1 MNPRNLTL
9 ATAGV
14 LVLTLLGFLGYRQ
27 FIAPTG
33 EVNTGAASG
42 YADQPTLGR
51 EDAPVKLILFENFLC
66 EHCKA
71 FEEEA
76 FPRIR
81 SNYIETGQ
89 VEAYYVN
96 LAWGPENATTA
107 GLAGECAYRQD
118 EEAFWDYKSAL
129 FEAQTDHEGSWAT
142 TDNLVTIARE
152 NVPALD
158 TNALRTC
165 IEEDRY
171 LDEVQRD
178 LVLGETVGVR
188 GTPSLVIGDQGFQ
201 GPSYETIAA
210 AIDQQLAG
218 RD

>member
-1 MNPRNLTL
+1 MNPRRLTF

-14 LVLTLLGFLGYRQ
+14 LVLALLAFIAYRQ
-27 FIAPTG
+27 FLAPTG
-33 EVNTGAASG
+33 GVSAGAASG
-42 YADQPTLGR
+42 YADQPTLGS

-76 FPRIR
+76 FPKIR

-96 LAWGPENATTA
+96 LAWGTENATTA

-118 EEAFWDYKSAL
+118 EEAFWEYKSAL

-142 TDNLVTIARE
+142 TDNLVTIARD

-158 TNALRTC
+158 ADALRAC
-165 IEEDRY
+165 IEDERY

-178 LVLGETVGVR
+178 LELGESVGIR
-188 GTPSLVIGDQGFQ
+188 GTPSLVIGDQGLQ
-201 GPSYETIAA
+201 GPSYDVVAT

>member
-1 MNPRNLTL
+1 MTVRNLTL
-9 ATAGV
+9 LTAGV
-14 LVLTLLGFLGYRQ
+14 LVLAMLGFLGYRQ

-33 EVNTGAASG
+33 GVNAGGASG
-42 YADQPTLGR
+42 YAGQPTLGR

-81 SNYIETGQ
+81 NEYIETGQ

-107 GLAGECAYRQD
+107 GLAGECAYRQH

-129 FEAQTDHEGSWAT
+129 FAAQGDHEGAWAT
-142 TDNLVTIARE
+142 TENLVTIARE
-152 NVPALD
+152 TVLALD
-158 TNALRTC
+158 ADALRAC
-165 IEEDRY
+165 IEEERY
-171 LDEVQRD
+171 RDEVQRD
-178 LVLGETVGVR
+178 LDLGEAVGVR
-188 GTPSLVIGDQGFQ
+188 GTPSLVIGDEGFQ
-201 GPSYETIAA
+201 GPSYETVAA
-210 AIDQQLAG
+210 AIEERLAG
-218 RD
+218 RE

>member
-9 ATAGV
+9 ATVGV
-14 LVLTLLGFLGYRQ
+14 LVLALLGFLGYSQ
-27 FIAPTG
+27 FIAPDG
-33 EVNTGAASG
+33 GVNAGAASG

-118 EEAFWDYKSAL
+118 EAAFWGYKSAL

-152 NVPALD
+152 NVPTLD
-158 TNALRTC
+158 ADALRTC
-165 IEEDRY
+165 IEDERY

-178 LVLGETVGVR
+178 LALGETVGVR

-201 GPSYETIAA
+201 GPSYEAIAN

>member
-9 ATAGV
+9 ATVGV
-14 LVLTLLGFLGYRQ
+14 LVLALLGFLSYRQ

-42 YADQPTLGR
+42 YEDQPTLGR

-118 EEAFWDYKSAL
+118 EEAFWGYKSAL

-152 NVPALD
+152 NVPTLD
-158 TNALRTC
+158 ADALRTC
-165 IEEDRY
+165 IEDERY

-178 LVLGETVGVR
+178 LALGETVGVR

-201 GPSYETIAA
+201 GPSYEAIAN

>member
-14 LVLTLLGFLGYRQ
+14 LVLALLGFLGYSQ
-27 FIAPTG
+27 FIARTEGVSAG
-33 EVNTGAASG
+33 EASG
-42 YADQPTLGR
+42 YADQPTLGS

-81 SNYIETGQ
+81 SNYIETGE

-107 GLAGECAYRQD
+107 GLAGECAYQQN

-129 FEAQTDHEGSWAT
+129 YDAQADHEGSWAT

-158 TNALRTC
+158 ADALRTC
-165 IEEDRY
+165 IEEERY
-171 LDEVQRD
+171 VDEVQRD
-178 LVLGETVGVR
+178 LDLGDTVGIQ
-188 GTPSLVIGDQGFQ
+188 GTPSLVIGNQGLQ
-201 GPSYETIAA
+201 GPSYEAIANT
-210 AIDQQLAG
+210 IDQQLAG